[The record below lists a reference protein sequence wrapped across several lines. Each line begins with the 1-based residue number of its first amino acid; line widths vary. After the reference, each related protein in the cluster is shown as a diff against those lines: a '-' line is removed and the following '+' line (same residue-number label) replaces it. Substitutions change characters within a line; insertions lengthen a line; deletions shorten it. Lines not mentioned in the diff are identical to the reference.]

1 MRHVRP
7 DDVEWAID
15 AAAKQAAV
23 YRQLILSQARQEP
36 LAEVRRGLY
45 WFFRAD
51 LGWSFPRIAR
61 ALYRDHSTIVRAIR
75 MHGEPKVGDV
85 SFGVWRAVASAYAK
99 RQEQERAKLAS
110 TSSRVAHV
118 GCLMRVTR
126 PDSAGVV
133 GIEMFHNGR
142 MLPTRR
148 EWAVDVRGL
157 ADDSDPRYYR
167 VAEVPAWMG
176 TVVLVPVSEAEWN
189 EATQHMRDALKAAHD
204 AKGKCI

>member
-1 MRHVRP
+1 MGTVRHVRP
-7 DDVEWAID
+7 DNVEWAID

-45 WFFRAD
+45 WFFRFD
-51 LGWSFPRIAR
+51 LRWPFTRIGR
-61 ALYRDHSTIVRAIR
+61 ALHRDHGTPLRVIKT
-75 MHGEPKVGDV
+75 HGEPSPGEV
-85 SFGVWRAVASAYAK
+85 SFDVWRAVAEAYAK
-99 RQEQERAKLAS
+99 RQEHARARLVTA
-110 TSSRVAHV
+110 SSRVAHV

-157 ADDSDPRYYR
+157 ADDSEPRYYR
-167 VAEVPAWMG
+167 VTEVPVWMG
-176 TVVLVPVSEAEWN
+176 TVVLVPVSEAEWS
-189 EATQHMRDALKAAHD
+189 EATQQRIAA
-204 AKGKCI
+204 